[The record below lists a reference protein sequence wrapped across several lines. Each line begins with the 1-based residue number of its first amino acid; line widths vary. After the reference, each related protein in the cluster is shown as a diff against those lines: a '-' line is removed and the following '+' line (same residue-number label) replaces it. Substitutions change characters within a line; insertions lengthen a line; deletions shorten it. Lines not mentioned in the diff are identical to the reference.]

1 MFSTEGHIFPL
12 DKRFRLKPWENKEES
27 KTEEE
32 STRVMSVVNVA
43 SNSSFYNVST
53 CTCIFIWKQISIL
66 KSLINFEI

>member
-1 MFSTEGHIFPL
+1 VFSTEGHIFPL

-43 SNSSFYNVST
+43 
-53 CTCIFIWKQISIL
+53 IK
-66 KSLINFEI
+66 